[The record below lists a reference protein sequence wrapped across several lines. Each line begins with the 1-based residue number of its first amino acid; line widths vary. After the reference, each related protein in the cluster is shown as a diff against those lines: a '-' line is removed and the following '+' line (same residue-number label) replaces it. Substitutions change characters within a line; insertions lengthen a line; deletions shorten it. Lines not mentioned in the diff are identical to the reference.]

1 LNIILRDQYPLMS
14 EERPNSQNKTWL
26 DKLSTFFSD
35 DPNDRHDLKEI
46 LREAAERN
54 VVDSETLST
63 LEGALQISDMQVR
76 DIMVP
81 RSQMVCIKSED
92 SIKEFLPSVIESA
105 HSRFPVLGEGKD
117 EVLGVLLA
125 KDLLPLILN
134 EQREDFNITDILRSA
149 TFVPESKRLNILL
162 KEFRATRNHMAIVA
176 DEFGGIAG
184 IVTIED
190 VLEQIV
196 GEIEDEHDQE
206 DDDSFIKE
214 LDHDVRMVKA
224 LTPIEDFN
232 HHFGTKFDDKEF
244 DTIGGIVVQHFGRV
258 PECDEAITIKKW
270 RFKIVNGNAR
280 RINLMEVTP
289 V

>member
-1 LNIILRDQYPLMS
+1 MS
-14 EERPNSQNKTWL
+14 EERPSSQSKTWL
-26 DKLSTFFSD
+26 DKLSTLFSD
-35 DPNDRHDLKEI
+35 DPNDRQDLKEI

-54 VVDSETLST
+54 VVDSETLSI
-63 LEGALQISDMQVR
+63 LEGALQVSDMQVR

-81 RSQMVCIKSED
+81 RSQMVCIKAEESL
-92 SIKEFLPSVIESA
+92 KESLPSIIESA
-105 HSRFPVLGEGKD
+105 HSRFPVLGEGQD

-134 EQREDFNITDILRSA
+134 DNREEFSVKDVLRA
-149 TFVPESKRLNILL
+149 AAFVPESKRLNILL
-162 KEFRATRNHMAIVA
+162 KEFRATRNHMAIVV

-196 GEIEDEHDQE
+196 GEIEDEHDQD

-224 LTPIEDFN
+224 LTPIDDFN
-232 HHFGTKFDDKEF
+232 EHFSTKFDDKEF

-258 PECDEAITIKKW
+258 PECDEAITINNW
-270 RFKIVNGNAR
+270 RFKVVNGTGR

-289 V
+289 ID

>member
-1 LNIILRDQYPLMS
+1 MS
-14 EERPNSQNKTWL
+14 EERLSSQSKTWL
-26 DKLSTFFSD
+26 DKLSTLFSD
-35 DPNDRHDLKEI
+35 DPNDRQDLKEI

-54 VVDSETLST
+54 VVDTETLSI
-63 LEGALQISDMQVR
+63 LEGALQVSDMQVR

-81 RSQMVCIKSED
+81 RSQMVCIKAEESL
-92 SIKEFLPSVIESA
+92 KEFLPSIIESA
-105 HSRFPVLGEGKD
+105 HSRFPVLGEDQD

-125 KDLLPLILN
+125 KDLLPLVLSEN
-134 EQREDFNITDILRSA
+134 LENFNVKDLLRA
-149 TFVPESKRLNILL
+149 AAFVPESKRLNILL

-196 GEIEDEHDQE
+196 GEIEDEHDQD
-206 DDDSFIKE
+206 DDDSFITE
-214 LDHDVRMVKA
+214 LDNNVRMVKA
-224 LTPIEDFN
+224 LTTIEDFN
-232 HHFGTKFDDKEF
+232 QHFETKFDEKEF

-258 PECDEAITIKKW
+258 PECDEAITINEW
-270 RFKIVNGNAR
+270 RFKVVNGTGR

-289 V
+289 VD

>member
-1 LNIILRDQYPLMS
+1 MS
-14 EERPNSQNKTWL
+14 EERLSSQSKTWL
-26 DKLSTFFSD
+26 DKLSTLFSD
-35 DPNDRHDLKEI
+35 DPNDRQDLKDI

-54 VVDSETLST
+54 VVDTETLSI
-63 LEGALQISDMQVR
+63 LEGALQVSDMQVR

-81 RSQMVCIKSED
+81 RSQMVCIKAEESL
-92 SIKEFLPSVIESA
+92 KEFLPSIIKSA
-105 HSRFPVLGEGKD
+105 HSRFPVLGEDQD

-134 EQREDFNITDILRSA
+134 ESLEDFNVKDLLRA
-149 TFVPESKRLNILL
+149 AAFVPESKRLNILL

-196 GEIEDEHDQE
+196 GEIEDEHDQ
-206 DDDSFIKE
+206 DDHDSFITQ
-214 LDHDVRMVKA
+214 LDNNVRMVKA
-224 LTPIEDFN
+224 LTTIEDFN
-232 HHFGTKFDDKEF
+232 QHFETKFDEKEF
-244 DTIGGIVVQHFGRV
+244 DTIGGIIIQHFGRV
-258 PECDEAITIKKW
+258 PECDEAITINNW
-270 RFKIVNGNAR
+270 RFKVVNGTGR

-289 V
+289 VD

>member
-1 LNIILRDQYPLMS
+1 
-14 EERPNSQNKTWL
+14 
-26 DKLSTFFSD
+26 
-35 DPNDRHDLKEI
+35 
-46 LREAAERN
+46 
-54 VVDSETLST
+54 
-63 LEGALQISDMQVR
+63 MQVR

-81 RSQMVCIKSED
+81 RSQMVCIKAEESL
-92 SIKEFLPSVIESA
+92 KEFLPSIIESA
-105 HSRFPVLGEGKD
+105 HSRFPVLGEDQD

-134 EQREDFNITDILRSA
+134 ETLKDFNVKDLLRA
-149 TFVPESKRLNILL
+149 AAFVPESKRLNILL

-196 GEIEDEHDQE
+196 GEIEDEHDQD

-214 LDHDVRMVKA
+214 LDNDVRMVKA
-224 LTPIEDFN
+224 LTPIDDFN
-232 HHFGTKFDDKEF
+232 QHFDTKFDEKEF
-244 DTIGGIVVQHFGRV
+244 DTIGGIVIQHFGRV
-258 PECDEAITIKKW
+258 PECDEAITINDW
-270 RFKIVNGNAR
+270 RFKVVNGTGR

-289 V
+289 ID

>member
-1 LNIILRDQYPLMS
+1 MS
-14 EERPNSQNKTWL
+14 EERLSSQSKTWL
-26 DKLSTFFSD
+26 DKLSTLFSD
-35 DPNDRHDLKEI
+35 DPNDRQDLKDI

-54 VVDSETLST
+54 VVDTETLSI
-63 LEGALQISDMQVR
+63 LEGALQVSDMQVR

-81 RSQMVCIKSED
+81 RSQMVCIKAEESL
-92 SIKEFLPSVIESA
+92 KEFLPSIIESA
-105 HSRFPVLGEGKD
+105 HSRFPVLGEDQD

-134 EQREDFNITDILRSA
+134 ENLENFNVKDLLRA
-149 TFVPESKRLNILL
+149 AAFVPESKRLNILL

-196 GEIEDEHDQE
+196 GEIEDEHDQDE
-206 DDDSFIKE
+206 DDSFITE
-214 LDHDVRMVKA
+214 LDNNVRMVKA
-224 LTPIEDFN
+224 LTTIEDFN
-232 HHFGTKFDDKEF
+232 QHFETKFDEKEF
-244 DTIGGIVVQHFGRV
+244 DTIGGIVIQHFGRV
-258 PECDEAITIKKW
+258 PECDEAITINDW
-270 RFKIVNGNAR
+270 RFKVVNGTGR

-289 V
+289 ID

>member
-1 LNIILRDQYPLMS
+1 MS
-14 EERPNSQNKTWL
+14 EERPSSQSKTWL
-26 DKLSTFFSD
+26 DKLSTLFSD
-35 DPNDRHDLKEI
+35 DPNDRQDLKDI

-54 VVDSETLST
+54 VVDSETLSI
-63 LEGALQISDMQVR
+63 LEGALQVSDMQVR

-81 RSQMVCIKSED
+81 RSQMVCIKADESL
-92 SIKEFLPSVIESA
+92 KEFLPSIIASA
-105 HSRFPVLGEGKD
+105 HSRFPVLGEDQD

-134 EQREDFNITDILRSA
+134 ESLEDFNIKDLLRA
-149 TFVPESKRLNILL
+149 AAFVPESKRLNILL

-206 DDDSFIKE
+206 DDDSFIKV
-214 LDHDVRMVKA
+214 LDNDVRMVKA

-232 HHFGTKFDDKEF
+232 LHFETEFDDKEF

-258 PECDEAITIKKW
+258 PECDEAITINDW
-270 RFKIVNGNAR
+270 RFKVVNGTGR

-289 V
+289 ID

>member
-1 LNIILRDQYPLMS
+1 MS
-14 EERPNSQNKTWL
+14 EERPSSQSKSWL
-26 DKLSTFFSD
+26 DKLSTLFSD
-35 DPNDRHDLKEI
+35 DPNDRQDLKEI

-54 VVDSETLST
+54 VVDSETLSI
-63 LEGALQISDMQVR
+63 LEGALQVSDMQVR

-81 RSQMVCIKSED
+81 RSQMVCIKAEESL
-92 SIKEFLPSVIESA
+92 KEFLPSIIESA
-105 HSRFPVLGEGKD
+105 HSRFPVLGEGQD

-134 EQREDFNITDILRSA
+134 ENREDFNVKDVLRSA
-149 TFVPESKRLNILL
+149 AFVPESKRLNILL
-162 KEFRATRNHMAIVA
+162 KEFRATRNHMAIVV

-196 GEIEDEHDQE
+196 GEIEDEHDQD

-214 LDHDVRMVKA
+214 LDNNVHMVKA

-232 HHFGTKFDDKEF
+232 DHFSTKFDDKEF
-244 DTIGGIVVQHFGRV
+244 DTIGGIVIQHFGRV
-258 PECDEAITIKKW
+258 PECDEAININNW
-270 RFKIVNGNAR
+270 RFKVVNGTGR

-289 V
+289 AE

>member
-1 LNIILRDQYPLMS
+1 MS
-14 EERPNSQNKTWL
+14 EERLSSQSKTWL
-26 DKLSTFFSD
+26 DKLSTLFSD
-35 DPNDRHDLKEI
+35 DPNDRQDLKEI

-54 VVDSETLST
+54 VVDTETLSI
-63 LEGALQISDMQVR
+63 LEGALQVSDMQVR

-81 RSQMVCIKSED
+81 RSQMVCIKAEESL
-92 SIKEFLPSVIESA
+92 KEFLPSIIESA
-105 HSRFPVLGEGKD
+105 HSRFPVLGEDQD

-134 EQREDFNITDILRSA
+134 ENLENFNVKDLLRA
-149 TFVPESKRLNILL
+149 AAFVPESKRLNILL

-196 GEIEDEHDQE
+196 GEIEDEHDQDE
-206 DDDSFIKE
+206 DDSFITK
-214 LDHDVRMVKA
+214 LDNNVRMVKA
-224 LTPIEDFN
+224 LTTIEDFN
-232 HHFGTKFDDKEF
+232 QHFETKFDEKEF
-244 DTIGGIVVQHFGRV
+244 DTIGGIVIQHFGRV
-258 PECDEAITIKKW
+258 PECDEAITINDW
-270 RFKIVNGNAR
+270 RFKVVNGTGR

-289 V
+289 VD

>member
-1 LNIILRDQYPLMS
+1 MS
-14 EERPNSQNKTWL
+14 EERLSSQSRSWL
-26 DKLSTFFSD
+26 DKLSTLFSD
-35 DPNDRHDLKEI
+35 DPNDRQDLKDI

-54 VVDSETLST
+54 VVDSETLSI
-63 LEGALQISDMQVR
+63 LEGALQVSDMQVR

-81 RSQMVCIKSED
+81 RSQIVCIKAEESL
-92 SIKEFLPSVIESA
+92 KEFLPSIIESA
-105 HSRFPVLGEGKD
+105 HSRFPVLGEGQD

-134 EQREDFNITDILRSA
+134 EEREDFNVKDVLRA
-149 TFVPESKRLNILL
+149 AAFVPESKRLNILL

-184 IVTIED
+184 IITIED

-214 LDHDVRMVKA
+214 LDHNVRMVKA
-224 LTPIEDFN
+224 LTPVVDFN
-232 HHFGTKFDDKEF
+232 QHFATKFDDKEF

-258 PECDEAITIKKW
+258 PECDEAITINDW
-270 RFKIVNGNAR
+270 RFKVVNGNGR

-289 V
+289 VD

>member
-1 LNIILRDQYPLMS
+1 MS
-14 EERPNSQNKTWL
+14 EERPSSQSKTWL
-26 DKLSTFFSD
+26 DKLSTLFSD
-35 DPNDRHDLKEI
+35 DPNDRQDLKDI

-54 VVDSETLST
+54 VVDSETLSI
-63 LEGALQISDMQVR
+63 LEGALQVSDMQVR

-81 RSQMVCIKSED
+81 RSQMVCIKADESL
-92 SIKEFLPSVIESA
+92 KEFLPSIIESA
-105 HSRFPVLGEGKD
+105 HSRFPVLGEDQD

-134 EQREDFNITDILRSA
+134 DNLEDFNIKDLLRA
-149 TFVPESKRLNILL
+149 AAFVPESKRLNILL

-206 DDDSFIKE
+206 DDDSFIKV
-214 LDHDVRMVKA
+214 LDNDVRMVKA
-224 LTPIEDFN
+224 LTPIDDFN
-232 HHFGTKFDDKEF
+232 QHFNTNFDDKEF
-244 DTIGGIVVQHFGRV
+244 DTIGGIVVQNFGRV
-258 PECDEAITIKKW
+258 PECDEAITINDW
-270 RFKIVNGNAR
+270 RFKVVNGTGR

-289 V
+289 IE

>member
-1 LNIILRDQYPLMS
+1 MS
-14 EERPNSQNKTWL
+14 EERPSSQAKTWL
-26 DKLSTFFSD
+26 DKLSTLFSD
-35 DPNDRHDLKEI
+35 DPNDRQDLKDI

-54 VVDSETLST
+54 VVDTETLSI
-63 LEGALQISDMQVR
+63 LEGALQVSDMQVR

-81 RSQMVCIKSED
+81 RSQMVCIKAEESL
-92 SIKEFLPSVIESA
+92 KEFLPSIIESA
-105 HSRFPVLGEGKD
+105 HSRFPVLGEDQD

-134 EQREDFNITDILRSA
+134 ENREDFNVKDLLRA
-149 TFVPESKRLNILL
+149 AAFVPESKRLNILL

-196 GEIEDEHDQE
+196 GEIEDEHDQDE
-206 DDDSFIKE
+206 DDSFIKE
-214 LDHDVRMVKA
+214 LDNDVRMVKA
-224 LTPIEDFN
+224 LTPIDDFN
-232 HHFGTKFDDKEF
+232 QHFNTKFDEKEF
-244 DTIGGIVVQHFGRV
+244 DTIGGIVIQHFGRV
-258 PECDEAITIKKW
+258 PECDEAITINDW
-270 RFKIVNGNAR
+270 RFKVVNGTGR

-289 V
+289 ID

>member
-1 LNIILRDQYPLMS
+1 MS
-14 EERPNSQNKTWL
+14 EERLSSQSKTWL
-26 DKLSTFFSD
+26 DKLSTLFSD
-35 DPNDRHDLKEI
+35 DPNDRQDLKEI

-54 VVDSETLST
+54 VVDTETLSI
-63 LEGALQISDMQVR
+63 LEGALQVSDMQVR

-81 RSQMVCIKSED
+81 RSQMVCIKAEESL
-92 SIKEFLPSVIESA
+92 KEFLPSIIESA
-105 HSRFPVLGEGKD
+105 HSRFPVLGEDQD

-125 KDLLPLILN
+125 KDLLPLVLSEN
-134 EQREDFNITDILRSA
+134 LENFNVKDLLRA
-149 TFVPESKRLNILL
+149 AAFVPESKRLNILL

-196 GEIEDEHDQE
+196 GEIEDEHDQD
-206 DDDSFIKE
+206 DDDSFITE
-214 LDHDVRMVKA
+214 LDNNVRMVKA
-224 LTPIEDFN
+224 LTTIEDFN
-232 HHFGTKFDDKEF
+232 QHFETKFDEKEF

-258 PECDEAITIKKW
+258 PECDEAITINDW
-270 RFKIVNGNAR
+270 RFKVVNGTGR

-289 V
+289 VD

>member
-1 LNIILRDQYPLMS
+1 MS
-14 EERPNSQNKTWL
+14 EERPSSQSKSWL
-26 DKLSTFFSD
+26 DRLSALFSD
-35 DPNDRHDLKEI
+35 DPTDRQDLKEI

-54 VVDSETLST
+54 IVDSETLST
-63 LEGALQISDMQVR
+63 LEGALQVSDMQVR

-81 RSQMVCIKSED
+81 RSQMVCIKAED
-92 SIKEFLPSVIESA
+92 SLKEFLPSIIESA
-105 HSRFPVLGEGKD
+105 HSRFPVLGEDQD

-134 EQREDFNITDILRSA
+134 DKREDFSIKDILRSA
-149 TFVPESKRLNILL
+149 AFVPESKRLNILL
-162 KEFRATRNHMAIVA
+162 KAFRATHNHMAIVA
-176 DEFGGIAG
+176 HEFGGIAG

-196 GEIEDEHDQE
+196 GEIEDEHDQD

-232 HHFGTKFDDKEF
+232 EHVSTKFDDKEF
-244 DTIGGIVVQHFGRV
+244 DTIGGIVIQHFGRV
-258 PECDEAITIKKW
+258 PECDEAISINNW
-270 RFKIVNGNAR
+270 RFKVVNGTGR

-289 V
+289 ID

>member
-1 LNIILRDQYPLMS
+1 MS
-14 EERPNSQNKTWL
+14 EERPSSQNKTWL
-26 DKLSTFFSD
+26 DKLSAFFSD

>member
-1 LNIILRDQYPLMS
+1 MS
-14 EERPNSQNKTWL
+14 EERLSSQSKTWL
-26 DKLSTFFSD
+26 DKLSTLFSD
-35 DPNDRHDLKEI
+35 DPNDRQDLKEI

-54 VVDSETLST
+54 VVDTETLSI
-63 LEGALQISDMQVR
+63 LEGALQVSDMQVR

-81 RSQMVCIKSED
+81 RSQMVCIKAEESL
-92 SIKEFLPSVIESA
+92 KEFLPSIIESA
-105 HSRFPVLGEGKD
+105 HSRFPVLGEDQD

-134 EQREDFNITDILRSA
+134 ENLENFNVKDLLRA
-149 TFVPESKRLNILL
+149 AAFVPESKRLNILL

-196 GEIEDEHDQE
+196 GEIEDEHDQD
-206 DDDSFIKE
+206 DDDSFITK
-214 LDHDVRMVKA
+214 LDNNVRMVKA
-224 LTPIEDFN
+224 LSTIEDFN
-232 HHFGTKFDDKEF
+232 QHFETKFDEKEF
-244 DTIGGIVVQHFGRV
+244 DTIGGIVIQHFGRV
-258 PECDEAITIKKW
+258 PECDEAITINDW
-270 RFKIVNGNAR
+270 RFKVVNGTGR

-289 V
+289 ID

>member
-1 LNIILRDQYPLMS
+1 MS
-14 EERPNSQNKTWL
+14 EERPSSQSKTWL
-26 DKLSTFFSD
+26 DKLSTLFSD
-35 DPNDRHDLKEI
+35 DPNDRQDLKEI

-54 VVDSETLST
+54 VVDSETLSI
-63 LEGALQISDMQVR
+63 LEGALQVSDMQVR

-81 RSQMVCIKSED
+81 RSQMVCIKAEESL
-92 SIKEFLPSVIESA
+92 KEFLPSIIESA
-105 HSRFPVLGEGKD
+105 HSRFPVLGEGQD

-134 EQREDFNITDILRSA
+134 DNREEFSVKDVLRA
-149 TFVPESKRLNILL
+149 AAFVPESKRLNILL
-162 KEFRATRNHMAIVA
+162 KEFRATRNHMAIVV

-196 GEIEDEHDQE
+196 GEIEDEHDQD

-214 LDHDVRMVKA
+214 LDHNVRMVKA
-224 LTPIEDFN
+224 LTPIDDFN
-232 HHFGTKFDDKEF
+232 DHFLTKFDDKEF

-258 PECDEAITIKKW
+258 PECDEAITINNW
-270 RFKIVNGNAR
+270 RFKVVNGTGR

-289 V
+289 ID

>member
-1 LNIILRDQYPLMS
+1 MS
-14 EERPNSQNKTWL
+14 EERPSSQSKTWL
-26 DKLSTFFSD
+26 DKLSTLFSD
-35 DPNDRHDLKEI
+35 DPNDRQDLKDI

-54 VVDSETLST
+54 VVDSETLSI
-63 LEGALQISDMQVR
+63 LEGALQVSDMQVR

-81 RSQMVCIKSED
+81 RSQMVCIKADESL
-92 SIKEFLPSVIESA
+92 KEFLPSIIESA
-105 HSRFPVLGEGKD
+105 HSRFPVLGEDQD

-125 KDLLPLILN
+125 KDLLPLILSDN
-134 EQREDFNITDILRSA
+134 LEDFNIKDLLRA
-149 TFVPESKRLNILL
+149 AAFVPESKRLNILL

-206 DDDSFIKE
+206 DDDSFIKV
-214 LDHDVRMVKA
+214 LDNDVRMVKA
-224 LTPIEDFN
+224 LTPIDDFN
-232 HHFGTKFDDKEF
+232 QHFNTKFDDKEF
-244 DTIGGIVVQHFGRV
+244 DTIGGIVVQNFGRV
-258 PECDEAITIKKW
+258 PECDEAITINDW
-270 RFKIVNGNAR
+270 RFKVVNGTGR

-289 V
+289 IE

>member
-1 LNIILRDQYPLMS
+1 MS
-14 EERPNSQNKTWL
+14 EDRPSSQSKTWL
-26 DKLSTFFSD
+26 DKLSTLFSD
-35 DPNDRHDLKEI
+35 DPTDRQDLKEI

-54 VVDSETLST
+54 VVDSETLSI
-63 LEGALQISDMQVR
+63 LEGALQVSDMQVR

-81 RSQMVCIKSED
+81 RSQMVCIKAEESL
-92 SIKEFLPSVIESA
+92 KEFLPSIIESA
-105 HSRFPVLGEGKD
+105 HSRFPVLGEGPD

-134 EQREDFNITDILRSA
+134 ESREDFNVKDVLRSA
-149 TFVPESKRLNILL
+149 AFVPESKRLNILL

-196 GEIEDEHDQE
+196 GEIEDEHDQD

-214 LDHDVRMVKA
+214 LDHGVRMVKA

-232 HHFGTKFDDKEF
+232 EHFSTKLDDKEF

-258 PECDEAITIKKW
+258 PECDEAITINNW
-270 RFKIVNGNAR
+270 RFKVVNGTGR

-289 V
+289 ID

>member
-1 LNIILRDQYPLMS
+1 MS
-14 EERPNSQNKTWL
+14 EERPSSQAKTWL
-26 DKLSTFFSD
+26 DKLSTLFSD
-35 DPNDRHDLKEI
+35 DPNDRQDLKDI

-54 VVDSETLST
+54 VVDTETLSI
-63 LEGALQISDMQVR
+63 LEGALQVSDMQVR

-81 RSQMVCIKSED
+81 RSQMVCIKAEESL
-92 SIKEFLPSVIESA
+92 KEFLPSIIESA
-105 HSRFPVLGEGKD
+105 HSRFPVLGEDQD

-134 EQREDFNITDILRSA
+134 ETLKDFNVKDLLRA
-149 TFVPESKRLNILL
+149 AAFVPESKRLNILL

-196 GEIEDEHDQE
+196 GEIEDEHDQD

-214 LDHDVRMVKA
+214 LDNDVRMVKA
-224 LTPIEDFN
+224 LTPIDDFN
-232 HHFGTKFDDKEF
+232 QHFDTKFDEKEF
-244 DTIGGIVVQHFGRV
+244 DTIGGIVIQHFGRV
-258 PECDEAITIKKW
+258 PECDEAITINDW
-270 RFKIVNGNAR
+270 RFKVVNGTGR

-289 V
+289 ID